1 MSVHREGV
9 EPNSVDGPDHHRD
22 HIEHYRMLMKQFLS
36 AYESFSPSFVGPFS
50 LIIVPP
56 RFPMCYADPE
66 CFDSSQCPRM
76 LSIVQVNNARLS
88 SQ

>member
-1 MSVHREGV
+1 MDLHFKLQLQKGGPVKHPLHR
-9 EPNSVDGPDHHRD
+9 R
-22 HIEHYRMLMKQFLS
+22 ILMKQFLT
-36 AYESFSPSFVGPFS
+36 AYESFSPSFVDPFN

-76 LSIVQVNNARLS
+76 SSIVQVNNARLS